1 MFDRAKPLRG
11 TVIERPAIIEEHD
24 ASTLVHPD
32 RAAPVYERA
41 NLVLRP

>member
-11 TVIERPAIIEEHD
+11 TVIEGPAIIEEHD
-24 ASTLVHPD
+24 ATTLVHPGW
-32 RAAPVYERA
+32 AAAVDERA